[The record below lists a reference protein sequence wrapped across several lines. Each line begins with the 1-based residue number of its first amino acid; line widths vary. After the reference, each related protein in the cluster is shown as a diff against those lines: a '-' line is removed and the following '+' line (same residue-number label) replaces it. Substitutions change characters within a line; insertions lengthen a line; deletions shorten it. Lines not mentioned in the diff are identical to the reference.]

1 MVCGMFASMNLRKAL
16 LKAAIVLV
24 PTYTAAYITGEMVWV
39 VPTLAAAG
47 FFAATIG
54 SDPNLTMRVDED
66 GDGDDDQGGGD
77 EEEEGLTEG
86 LGEE

>member
-1 MVCGMFASMNLRKAL
+1 MFANMNLRRAL

-66 GDGDDDQGGGD
+66 GDGEDDDGQGGGD
-77 EEEEGLTEG
+77 DEHHGPTDGVDEG
-86 LGEE
+86 

>member
-1 MVCGMFASMNLRKAL
+1 
-16 LKAAIVLV
+16 
-24 PTYTAAYITGEMVWV
+24 MVWV

>member
-1 MVCGMFASMNLRKAL
+1 MFASMNLRKAL

-54 SDPNLTMRVDED
+54 SDPDLTTRVDED
-66 GDGDDDQGGGD
+66 GDGGDDDEGGGD
-77 EEEEGLTEG
+77 DEEDGLPEG

>member
-1 MVCGMFASMNLRKAL
+1 MFANMNLRRAL
-16 LKAAIVLV
+16 LKAVIVLV